1 MFEIEARSTRC
12 CIRFWE
18 WVRLITLHVYGEWS
32 ATSHMLHTCFRIKRD
47 QQHVAY
53 LSQSEAASFKHS
65 ILHMCVREWSA
76 ISNTLHSIYKHEAQ
90 SPIFKIFVWQW
101 SVIGQTLH
109 TCLRINHEHSNFTD
123 LFVNEGNQPNSA
135 YVFWEWNGISQTL
148 HCVSEWSAI
157 AKLRIRRRER
167 VDPAKRR
174 IYVWELITIRKT

>member
-1 MFEIEARSTRC
+1 MENEAQPVTC
-12 CIRFWE
+12 CIPVSE
-18 WVRLITLHVYGEWS
+18 LS
-32 ATSHMLHTCFRIKRD
+32 AINNMLHTCHKVKR
-47 QQHVAY
+47 H
-53 LSQSEAASFKHS
+53 HS
-65 ILHMCVREWSA
+65 SIQFCICVREWSA